1 MDVCVCVGRGH
12 IAEYISAVQVQ
23 GNSESSRDGNV
34 ENNQPN
40 SGRNNDQQQGDR
52 NNVPPGGS
60 ILRRGLNNPNGQ
72 PGLPGDC
79 SPNYATPSPQWGFYV
94 PITPPEQEMYSKT
107 VQLLGKL
114 KH

>member
-1 MDVCVCVGRGH
+1 MCVGRGH

-52 NNVPPGGS
+52 NYVPPGGS

-72 PGLPGDC
+72 TGLPGDC

>member
-1 MDVCVCVGRGH
+1 MSICCRGH

-23 GNSESSRDGNV
+23 GNSGASGDGNV

-40 SGRNNDQQQGDR
+40 SGRNDQQQGDK
-52 NNVPPGGS
+52 NNAPPGGS
-60 ILRRGLNNPNGQ
+60 ILRRGLMNNPNGQ
-72 PGLPGDC
+72 PGTE